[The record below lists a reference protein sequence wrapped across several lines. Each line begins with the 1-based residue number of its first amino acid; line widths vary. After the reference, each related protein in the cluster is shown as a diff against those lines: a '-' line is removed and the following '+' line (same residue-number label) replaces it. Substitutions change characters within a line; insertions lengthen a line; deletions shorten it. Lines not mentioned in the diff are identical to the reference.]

1 MAKKKARDYK
11 KQSVMVANK
20 LNEYQNLK
28 YNKDNKFDVDLK
40 FGEKFEKSFA
50 KILSVGKVEVKTE
63 RDIWKKTGNVAIEL
77 ASRGKLSGL
86 NTTQAEWWA
95 QVLTIDGNIE
105 GVLMFPVSKLKK
117 IVKKSVFNGNGKMV
131 MGGDEDTSEIA
142 LIPLEDLTN
151 GI

>member
-40 FGEKFEKSFA
+40 FGEKFEKSVA